1 MPFVGEILKHK
12 SVSIV
17 GLEKNT
23 GKTECLNYIIKR
35 LPVDYFRVAVT
46 SIGIDGESLDQVT
59 STAKPEITMREGM
72 FFATS
77 EKHYRQRRLLSELY
91 QISEESTAL
100 GRVVTAKALTEGK
113 VLLSGPSSGS
123 ALKRWMSSLNEL
135 GMDLILVDGALSRL
149 STASPAI
156 SEAMVLST
164 GAAYSANIKDLV
176 AKTAFVVEMINLPL
190 HVSPTGED
198 DVEVNVS
205 SFVDAD
211 SDALKGSRVIGVEGA
226 LTDRLLQ
233 AVKKDLEGGEKE
245 LVVNDFTRIFVTPD
259 LYRAFIRRGGR
270 ITVRQ
275 RSKLLAVCV
284 NPVAPNGMVL
294 DSDTLCGTL
303 SQAIGLPVYD
313 IVKNVYDENDI

>member
-1 MPFVGEILKHK
+1 MPFIGEILRHR

-23 GKTECLNYIIKR
+23 GKTECLNYIIKK
-35 LPVDYFRVAVT
+35 LPVDYFKVAVT

-59 STAKPEITMREGM
+59 STAKPEITVREGM

-77 EKHYRQRRLLSELY
+77 EKHYRQRKLLSELY
-91 QISEESTAL
+91 SVGDETTAL
-100 GRVVTAKALTEGK
+100 GRVVTAKALGEGK

-123 ALKRWMSSLNEL
+123 ALKRWMSSLNEF

-176 AKTAFVVEMINLPL
+176 SRTAYVVELIRLPL
-190 HVSPTGED
+190 FTGSKVD
-198 DVEVNVS
+198 ATVS
-205 SFVDAD
+205 SFVDSD
-211 SDALKGSRVIGVEGA
+211 SRLLKESTVIGVEGA

-233 AVKKDLEGGEKE
+233 AVKNSLQDGEKE
-245 LVVNDFTRIFVTPD
+245 LVVNDFTRIFASQE
-259 LYRAFIRRGGR
+259 LYRAFLRRGGR
-270 ITVRQ
+270 ISVRM
-275 RSKLLAVCV
+275 RSDLIAVCV
-284 NPVAPNGMVL
+284 NPVAPNGIVL
-294 DSDTLCGTL
+294 DSDILCSTL

-313 IVKNVYDENDI
+313 IVKNSYEEEI